1 VESAVIGEAGEGQA
15 HHFGCLRLERGAIE
29 PDMHDVRQRED
40 SSRVGAPAERSRRE
54 PQRPPPKFVKLLL
67 PVWGHR
73 YVRQFLD
80 LGLPTLLAPGNLPAL
95 ANALPCEF
103 EILTS
108 AEDEGYIRQHP
119 AFLCLAGICPATIRP
134 IDHLIT
140 TGNNSTTLTLA
151 YAAAIRAAGP
161 AMPDTCFFF
170 LVSDYI
176 VADGSL
182 ASVLARIRA
191 GASAVLVGNFQ
202 VTAEEAARWLRD
214 RMASEAARAA
224 FPARELVRWALG
236 HLHPATIANTL
247 NSSLSHNAHTNR
259 LFWRVDGDTLLG
271 RFYLMHMIA
280 IRPEVADFKIGASCD
295 YSFVPEMC
303 PSGNV
308 SVITD
313 SDEFLVVE
321 MQPRAH
327 ESGFLRPGP
336 LQPRTL
342 ARSLG
347 EWTTARHRQN
357 VGYSIVYH
365 AGEPPAALSAAV
377 AAADAFVA
385 QVTRRLRRRPQ
396 PHYGHPY
403 WRGAIATVREAS
415 RARLSAEALRAI
427 LGVHSRRGYWIE
439 RLRALLVGYPPRVR
453 PWHPRWADY
462 RPVLR
467 RLAPFFADP
476 SRRLLLMSD
485 APTLFSVMLADAGD
499 RVVRLQTSPFMQSA
513 PERYVAFAK
522 RFDLCLVE
530 FDRRNVESTVELV
543 GRIAPLMKAGG
554 RILIAIREQ
563 QPMEAAHRFVAA
575 LGAILSGQAASL
587 EEVRCVPAS
596 SLRAWS
602 YRVFA
607 RLGAAAHQRPWVGIP
622 AAAALAVPL
631 ALLTLVLNLFAAVRT
646 RAGPRGKASSLHIV
660 VRIANSE

>member
-1 VESAVIGEAGEGQA
+1 
-15 HHFGCLRLERGAIE
+15 
-29 PDMHDVRQRED
+29 
-40 SSRVGAPAERSRRE
+40 
-54 PQRPPPKFVKLLL
+54 
-67 PVWGHR
+67 
-73 YVRQFLD
+73 
-80 LGLPTLLAPGNLPAL
+80 
-95 ANALPCEF
+95 
-103 EILTS
+103 
-108 AEDEGYIRQHP
+108 
-119 AFLCLAGICPATIRP
+119 
-134 IDHLIT
+134 
-140 TGNNSTTLTLA
+140 
-151 YAAAIRAAGP
+151 
-161 AMPDTCFFF
+161 
-170 LVSDYI
+170 
-176 VADGSL
+176 
-182 ASVLARIRA
+182 
-191 GASAVLVGNFQ
+191 
-202 VTAEEAARWLRD
+202 
-214 RMASEAARAA
+214 
-224 FPARELVRWALG
+224 
-236 HLHPATIANTL
+236 
-247 NSSLSHNAHTNR
+247 
-259 LFWRVDGDTLLG
+259 
-271 RFYLMHMIA
+271 
-280 IRPEVADFKIGASCD
+280 
-295 YSFVPEMC
+295 MC

-543 GRIAPLMKAGG
+543 ARIAPLMQPDG
-554 RILIAIREQ
+554 RVVIAIREQ